1 MTVTN
6 TGNVAGRSVVEVYAQ
21 TPYGDYE
28 KQNKVEKSAVVLVGF
43 AKTSEL
49 EPGAS
54 ETVSVE
60 VEQYLLASYDYT
72 KAKGYIR
79 SAGTYYLAIG
89 DDAHDAL
96 NNILAAKGARG
107 MVAVDGSSTSGDA
120 SKVYS
125 WSTSDVDTSRYAMSR
140 YVDSQQVTNCFDDA
154 DLNNLGTDTI
164 TYLSRSD
171 WDATFPTEPVAVRA
185 TPDMMEVLDG
195 NFYETPDDA
204 PSVSDFTQGEDS

>member
-140 YVDSQQVTNCFDDA
+140 YVELTA
-154 DLNNLGTDTI
+154 
-164 TYLSRSD
+164 SRSPTALMTPTSTTLERTPSHTSRA
-171 WDATFPTEPVAVRA
+171 ATG
-185 TPDMMEVLDG
+185 TPPSPPSPLP
-195 NFYETPDDA
+195 FA
-204 PSVSDFTQGEDS
+204 PRRT